1 MRIVADG
8 DPANGHQAVFV
19 TVAGRDLSAIPNG
32 KDTSMC
38 PYLCAYIHISIHI
51 HTYVRMYVC
60 IYINTYSIGQ
70 MRFFFKFFLCE
81 KIE

>member
-32 KDTSMC
+32 RDTSMC
-38 PYLCAYIHISIHI
+38 PYLYVYIHISIHI
-51 HTYVRMYVC
+51 HTYIRMYVC
-60 IYINTYSIGQ
+60 MYVYIHTYSIGQ
-70 MRFFFKFFLCE
+70 IRFFLTFLV
-81 KIE
+81 